1 VKISIL
7 TPDFSNNCFGRAWLL
22 AKLLKTVYDIEVIGP
37 GSTGDIWSPLS
48 ASCDFDVKMVRKYP
62 NGKFEFRKM
71 LSLITGDV
79 IYASKPVTA
88 SFGVALAKKIESG
101 KPLILDIDDYEINLA
116 KEFYNSLPWYKK
128 INDFRLSITD
138 CYSHYY
144 KIILNKFTG
153 FSNGITVS
161 GKTLQNIYGGTIIWH
176 ARDTKIFDPEKYNN
190 KYLKNVYLPQ
200 KYHNF
205 FIIGFVGT
213 PRPHKGLEDLID
225 AFSQL
230 RNNSILLMIVGPPD
244 DKYCLDLRE
253 RVDDYRLRDTVYF
266 LAEQPFEKLP
276 EILSIIDLIVIPQ
289 RERPASYGQVPAKIF
304 DAMAMAKP
312 IIATN
317 TYDLYEIIDGCG
329 LLVEPEDP
337 RLLAETINYVLTH
350 PSEAR
355 EMGRKAREKC
365 KREFSWDVARE
376 NLIEVFG
383 NYGPR

>member
-1 VKISIL
+1 MKISIL
-7 TPDFSNNCFGRAWLL
+7 TPDFSINCFGRAWLL
-22 AKLLKTVYDIEVIGP
+22 AKLLKTVYNVEVVGP
-37 GSTGDIWSPLS
+37 TSTGDIWSPLA

-71 LSLITGDV
+71 LRLITGDL

-88 SFGVALAKKIESG
+88 SFGVALAKKIRSG

-116 KEFYNSLPWYKK
+116 KDFYNSLPWYKK
-128 INDFRLSITD
+128 INDFRLSITN
-138 CYSHYY
+138 CYSNYY
-144 KIILNKFTG
+144 KIILNKFTR

-161 GKTLQNIYGGTIIWH
+161 GKILQNIYGGTIIWH
-176 ARDTKIFDPEKYNN
+176 ARDTNIFNPKKYNSKN
-190 KYLKNVYLPQ
+190 LRNVYLPQ

-225 AFSQL
+225 AFSHL
-230 RNNSILLMIVGPPD
+230 RSDSILLMIVGPSD
-244 DKYCLDLRE
+244 DKYCLGLRE
-253 RVDDYRLRDTVYF
+253 RVNNYRLRDTVYF
-266 LAEQPFEKLP
+266 LPEQPFEMLP

-317 TYDLYEIIDGCG
+317 TYDIYEIIDGCG

-337 RLLAETINYVLTH
+337 RLLAAKINHVLTH
-350 PSEAR
+350 PNEAR

-383 NYGPR
+383 NYEPK